1 MDVVDVDAFLQFST
15 SHQYLLFPAFQLQ
28 LLLRTKIMG
37 VSFWETHGQRRMKLS
52 DNKYVKLEDF
62 LTLVCF
68 SNLCYFSKFWLIS
81 FSTYFSQIT
90 KKDFRGADGWLAPKG
105 KSPKD
110 RGGSK
115 GDRIAKNKSSNELE
129 ELFGAD
135 FSAPTAAIIPK
146 RRPSKNYGQ
155 GRRPSKDYSQGV
167 GSPFVSPRPNG
178 SQIVSPRGDNSQL
191 FVSPRGGG
199 TGGAQFVS
207 PRGGAAGTGSQFVSP
222 RGGAAVASGGAAAAT
237 VSPRQGKTR
246 SSFVSPRG
254 DNPNTPAISELEE
267 LITKYGEIPT
277 ANARRKSVAAPSPF
291 KAGVIVPEDLLAE
304 SKAGS
309 GDMKE
314 FEANTGPVN
323 KNKKRRGSI

>member
-1 MDVVDVDAFLQFST
+1 M
-15 SHQYLLFPAFQLQ
+15 
-28 LLLRTKIMG
+28 
-37 VSFWETHGQRRMKLS
+37 
-52 DNKYVKLEDF
+52 
-62 LTLVCF
+62 
-68 SNLCYFSKFWLIS
+68 
-81 FSTYFSQIT
+81 
-90 KKDFRGADGWLAPKG
+90 
-105 KSPKD
+105 
-110 RGGSK
+110 
-115 GDRIAKNKSSNELE
+115 E

-155 GRRPSKDYSQGV
+155 GRRPSRDYSQGV

-199 TGGAQFVS
+199 AGGAQFVS
-207 PRGGAAGTGSQFVSP
+207 PRGGGAGTGSQFVSP
-222 RGGAAVASGGAAAAT
+222 RSVGGGTACAI

-246 SSFVSPRG
+246 CSFVSPRG
-254 DNPNTPAISELEE
+254 DNPSTPAISELEE
-267 LITKYGEIPT
+267 LITKYGDIPT
-277 ANARRKSVAAPSPF
+277 ANTRRKSVAAPSPF
-291 KAGVIVPEDLLAE
+291 KAGVIAPEELLAE